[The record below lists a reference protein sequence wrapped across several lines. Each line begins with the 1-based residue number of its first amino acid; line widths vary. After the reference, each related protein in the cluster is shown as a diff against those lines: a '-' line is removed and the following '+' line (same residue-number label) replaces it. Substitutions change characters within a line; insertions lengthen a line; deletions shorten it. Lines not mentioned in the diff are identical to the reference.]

1 MEITFFAP
9 AGFKIKSK
17 NAVVIC
23 DPAEIKIDDFVI
35 AGPGEYEVKGVTV
48 FGTAV
53 GEKVAYNM
61 VIDGVRVCY
70 TEGQINK
77 TDIVDILLMPAKI
90 DEAIIQL
97 EPKVVVLS
105 KGPAEIPPVAKFNI
119 TADKLPETT
128 AVVVLE

>member
-17 NAVVIC
+17 NAVVFC
-23 DPAEIKIDDFVI
+23 DPANLKIDDFVI
-35 AGPGEYEVKGVTV
+35 NGPGEYEVKGVTI

-53 GEKVAYNM
+53 EEKVVYNM

-90 DEAIIQL
+90 NEAIIQL
-97 EPKVVVLS
+97 EPKIIILL
-105 KGPAEIPPVAKFNI
+105 KGPAEIPPVSKFNI

-128 AVVVLE
+128 TTIVLE